1 MKTSKIFQ
9 ILRLTTV
16 STDMT
21 AKIKNNVLPQRA
33 LNRLKQYEDTGLSP
47 SEIINLIETNKNLE
61 KRIKKLEGW

>member
-33 LNRLKQYEDTGLSP
+33 INRLKQYEDTGLSP